1 MADPVAGPRVLVVDD
16 DHTVARLVLKV
27 VRSLGFGSASHVRT
41 GREALES
48 GEGVDIV
55 LLDHQLPDANGLDV
69 LEAIRARPNPPAVI
83 LVTAHGNES
92 LAAAALR
99 LGADDYLAK
108 DDSLLEMLP
117 QVLERV
123 RRNREVRKALAAAEK
138 DLVRA
143 ERLAAIGEMTVT
155 LHHNINNP
163 LMSASADLEMLLA
176 NPDMP
181 LSQRQQTLRDI
192 QTALHRIRDLVR
204 QIGDLRDVRTK
215 PYLPGIRM
223 VDLEGAGPAPQTPH
237 LGTALVQ
244 VAEEDLARVVVLLL
258 RHAGFA
264 VERCG
269 TVGRA
274 PQVRRPTWRVARA
287 RPRRHRRGRRAPAR
301 WVRPAPD
308 PGLSRGGA
316 RGGRRR
322 GRPRGGRGPCGGAAV
337 RPRELHCRHG
347 HAAART
353 SRRPL
358 GLRGHSGFRRG
369 HLAEVP
375 HSLQSGDPLADRG
388 VRRQRVGE
396 RTLARGE
403 QPRRRIHD
411 AEVRRAER
419 DRAGRRRGR
428 LELFEG
434 RGERQGV
441 TRELRARRIG
451 QILALAAHRHRKD
464 PRDDRRHD
472 QGQQP
477 EPEQEDRE
485 RVPALAALTT
495 SRRRR
500 SGRLAIPASSAPA
513 HRTSARSRR
522 PCRRAGS

>member
-1 MADPVAGPRVLVVDD
+1 MADPVPGPRVLVVDD
-16 DHTVARLVLKV
+16 DHTVARLVLQV
-27 VRSLGFGSASHVRT
+27 VRSLGFGAASHVRT
-41 GREALES
+41 GREALEA
-48 GEGVDIV
+48 GEGADIV

-108 DDSLLEMLP
+108 DESLLEMLP

-123 RRNREVRKALAAAEK
+123 RRNRELRKALAAAEK

-181 LSQRQQTLRDI
+181 LPQRQQTLRDI

-269 TVGRA
+269 TVDELRKSAGRLGVSLVLVLGGTDA
-274 PQVRRPTWRVARA
+274 AGAHPLGGFDPPPNRAYRVVALVA
-287 RPRRHRRGRRAPAR
+287 G
-301 WVRPAPD
+301 D
-308 PGLSRGGA
+308 G
-316 RGGRRR
+316 
-322 GRPRGGRGPCGGAAV
+322 
-337 RPRELHCRHG
+337 
-347 HAAART
+347 AAARAA
-353 SRRPL
+353 
-358 GLRGHSGFRRG
+358 G
-369 HLAEVP
+369 
-375 HSLQSGDPLADRG
+375 ADRVVELPFDPG
-388 VRRQRVGE
+388 SFTADMV
-396 RTLARGE
+396 TL
-403 QPRRRIHD
+403 
-411 AEVRRAER
+411 
-419 DRAGRRRGR
+419 
-428 LELFEG
+428 
-434 RGERQGV
+434 
-441 TRELRARRIG
+441 
-451 QILALAAHRHRKD
+451 LAN
-464 PRDDRRHD
+464 
-472 QGQQP
+472 
-477 EPEQEDRE
+477 EP
-485 RVPALAALTT
+485 
-495 SRRRR
+495 
-500 SGRLAIPASSAPA
+500 
-513 HRTSARSRR
+513 
-522 PCRRAGS
+522 